1 MYNSLKNSWKNL
13 RRRRPSKTEN
23 TSRDVRRQ
31 TRFVTKKGVCNVAKG
46 NYDNTTKRIFGDTF
60 TTLVDLEWF
69 YSLSVFSCVYLFC
82 WTVFAIFWYILS
94 WGHGDVH
101 CMYFWGF
108 HKSCLHC
115 PQKESVTEALV
126 KMGTI
131 GEPCRIENGP
141 GLPPLPGRERKRLER
156 QKFTSK
162 EIIYETALPI
172 NLVNQE
178 QPENY
183 NYNENSNYLSSIP
196 MIGHELVANTMADGS
211 PKLINVNFLGSNYEK
226 AAKVEDF
233 VNFPEKN
240 MFRSAAP
247 KYYNSKSNSN
257 NNKNKN
263 NFENKQTIQDF
274 NNEGDETTTL
284 DQIFWKQTGQKD
296 PKIKTKNRSKR
307 SKISSFY
314 HKKYKRLLHQLHK
327 SNSKIKAT
335 NKNSRVSENN
345 DNSKKVRNIRSAA
358 KGGHTEIMHDEVI
371 GPYSLT
377 EIMKQNNQTLQE
389 AMRNKKKRLIDES
402 CVQSRHEARVEHSG
416 GLGCDKIEKKE

>member
-1 MYNSLKNSWKNL
+1 
-13 RRRRPSKTEN
+13 
-23 TSRDVRRQ
+23 
-31 TRFVTKKGVCNVAKG
+31 
-46 NYDNTTKRIFGDTF
+46 
-60 TTLVDLEWF
+60 
-69 YSLSVFSCVYLFC
+69 
-82 WTVFAIFWYILS
+82 
-94 WGHGDVH
+94 
-101 CMYFWGF
+101 MYFWGF

-131 GEPCRIENGP
+131 GEPCRMENGP
-141 GLPPLPGRERKRLER
+141 GLPPLPGRERKRLEQ

-172 NLVNQE
+172 NLVNQK

-183 NYNENSNYLSSIP
+183 NYNNNNQNENSNYLSSIP

-247 KYYNSKSNSN
+247 KYYNSKSNSK
-257 NNKNKN
+257 NKNN
-263 NFENKQTIQDF
+263 NFENKQTIQKF

-284 DQIFWKQTGQKD
+284 DQILWQTRQKND

-335 NKNSRVSENN
+335 NKNSKVSENYN
-345 DNSKKVRNIRSAA
+345 DDNNNNSKKVRNIRSAA
-358 KGGHTEIMHDEVI
+358 KGGHTEIMHDEVV

-389 AMRNKKKRLIDES
+389 AMRNKKKRLIDQS

-416 GLGCDKIEKKE
+416 GLGCDEIEKKNDYSLSTLYRQFFTPSFPQ